1 MPIPLLVGLGVA
13 ALGLYGAK
21 KGLDAKDNNDKAKD
35 LRDEAESI
43 YNEAKENLEQQR
55 SDTNDMLEKLG
66 ATRLNLWAGDLGHF
80 VKAFKKFKN
89 VSWEGNIAEDKFLN
103 NSIESIEN
111 IEATTMKA
119 GEIVSAGMGS
129 LAAGGLAGIAA
140 YGGTMMLATA
150 STGTAISALSGAAA
164 ANATLAW
171 LGGGSLAA
179 GGLGIAG
186 GTMVLGGIVAGPI
199 IAVAGTFMAAKS
211 EENLAKA
218 RKMHS
223 EATEAAEKMD
233 TMSDALKNI
242 HSLASDY
249 NNFILKFSMR
259 FRPLIDQMEVVY
271 SNSYERQSK
280 SVKNRIKSLF
290 GVGFQVDFSKLTQEE
305 KRVLHIS
312 WIMAQSLHKLLSKN
326 LIDGEGNADNT
337 AKQLLVEYKDNDIQ
351 KIAAYE

>member
-21 KGLDAKDNNDKAKD
+21 KGLDAKDNNDRAED
-35 LRDEAESI
+35 LRNEAESI
-43 YNEAKENLEQQR
+43 YNESKENLEQQR
-55 SDTNDMLEKLG
+55 SDTNYMLEKLG
-66 ATRLNLWAGDLGHF
+66 ATRLNVWAEDLGYF
-80 VKAFKKFKN
+80 VKTFKKFKN
-89 VSWEGNIAEDKFLN
+89 VSWEGNIAEDKYIKN
-103 NSIESIEN
+103 GVESINN
-111 IEATTMKA
+111 IEATTIKA

-129 LAAGGLAGIAA
+129 LAAGSLAGIAA

-199 IAVAGTFMAAKS
+199 LAVAGTFMAAKS

-233 TMSDALKNI
+233 TMADALKHI
-242 HSLASDY
+242 HNLADDY
-249 NNFILKFSMR
+249 NDFILKFSVR
-259 FRPLIDQMEVVY
+259 FRPLINQMEVVY
-271 SNSYERQSK
+271 NNSYEKQSK

-290 GVGFQVDFSKLTQEE
+290 GVGLQVDFNKLTQEE
-305 KRVLHIS
+305 QRVLHIS

-337 AKQLLVEYKDNDIQ
+337 AKQLLVEYKDNDLK

>member
-1 MPIPLLVGLGVA
+1 MPIPLILGLGA
-13 ALGLYGAK
+13 AVLGLYGAK
-21 KGLDAKDNNDKAKD
+21 KGLDAKDNNDKAKG
-35 LRDEAESI
+35 LRYEAESI
-43 YNEAKENLEQQR
+43 YNESKENLDQQR
-55 SDTNDMLEKLG
+55 AYTNDMLEKLG
-66 ATRLNLWAGDLGHF
+66 ATRIRLWADDLGYF
-80 VKAFKKFKN
+80 IKTFKKFKN
-89 VSWEGNIAEDKFLN
+89 ISWEGNIAEDKFIKN
-103 NSIESIEN
+103 GVESIDN
-111 IEATTMKA
+111 IEATTIKA

-129 LAAGGLAGIAA
+129 LAAGSLAGVAA

-179 GGLGIAG
+179 GGMGIAG

-199 IAVAGTFMAAKS
+199 LAVAGAFMASKS

-233 TMSDALKNI
+233 TMSDALKHI
-242 HSLASDY
+242 HKLAGDY
-249 NNFILKFSMR
+249 NDFILKFSMR
-259 FRPLIDQMEVVY
+259 FRPLIDQMDVVHN
-271 SNSYERQSK
+271 NSYEKQSK
-280 SVKNRIKSLF
+280 SLINRIKSLF
-290 GVGFQVDFSKLTQEE
+290 GVTFKVDFSKLTQEE
-305 KRVLHIS
+305 QRVLHIS

-326 LIDGEGNADNT
+326 LIDAEGNADNT
-337 AKQLLVEYKDNDIQ
+337 AKQLLVEYKENDLK